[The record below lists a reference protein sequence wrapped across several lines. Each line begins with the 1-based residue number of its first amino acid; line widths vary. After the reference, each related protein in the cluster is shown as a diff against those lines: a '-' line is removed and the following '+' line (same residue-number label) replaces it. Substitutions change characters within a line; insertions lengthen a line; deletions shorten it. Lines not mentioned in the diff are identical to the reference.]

1 MPDASCS
8 ASAHPV
14 PASSSQAVVDDPLEQ
29 SDSIATT
36 QTVASLVWPTGPR
49 TAAYGS
55 TELRAEP
62 MSGQVPDAG
71 TVPGMSQGL
80 ASHIL
85 AGRRIAAIR
94 GDGLPAQLDE
104 PLAKVVRLPGLGSP
118 DGEAFEPASSPR
130 LHVPAA
136 VLRVDAQ
143 MRVCAGGLCPV
154 LGWDAGTHVV
164 LQTAPDGR
172 VLARRGVSGEQLEP
186 SQHLAMLD
194 SDRRL
199 VLPSTVRAWLDV
211 TASSQVAAVVC
222 GDKLVLANAAVAWAA
237 VAGGFAPVSEPAP
250 AKRAASGPRRR
261 AASRQVPV

>member
-1 MPDASCS
+1 MPGACS
-8 ASAHPV
+8 APAQPA
-14 PASSSQAVVDDPLEQ
+14 PASSSQAVVDGPLGQ
-29 SDSIATT
+29 SESIATT
-36 QTVASLVWPTGPR
+36 QTVELRVWPTGPR

-55 TELRAEP
+55 DELRAEP
-62 MSGQVPDAG
+62 VSGQVSDAG
-71 TVPGMSQGL
+71 TVLGMSQGL

-94 GDGLPAQLDE
+94 GDGLPAQPDE

-143 MRVCAGGLCPV
+143 MRVCLGGLCPV

-172 VLARRGVSGEQLEP
+172 VVARRGVPGEQLEA
-186 SQHLAMLD
+186 SRHLATLD

-211 TASSQVAAVVC
+211 TAASQVAAVVS

-250 AKRAASGPRRR
+250 TKRTASGPKRRV
-261 AASRQVPV
+261 ASRQVPV